1 MAESRQLLQLQR
13 QVLQETEVGM
23 AAEESLKKLSYK
35 VTIVAIKIIPVLIA
49 ALMLIRSILECIGFD
64 VTWLSY
70 ICGMS
75 LLPLLFLYLV
85 SYTFR
90 FCAYHRMFLHYIVV
104 NDGINYFDY
113 YVGIPLSYR
122 GLLVTHFIIVG
133 VFLLI
138 ILYLH
143 QKWKEEQKNISLNSL
158 REP

>member
-1 MAESRQLLQLQR
+1 
-13 QVLQETEVGM
+13 M
-23 AAEESLKKLSYK
+23 AAEASLSKPLYK
-35 VTIVAIKIIPVLIA
+35 IELYLLKVIPMIMA
-49 ALMLIRSILECIGFD
+49 ALCLANTTLFYFGIDATILTYMGGVSFL
-64 VTWLSY
+64 TL
-70 ICGMS
+70 G
-75 LLPLLFLYLV
+75 FLYLS
-85 SYTFR
+85 SYVFR

-143 QKWKEEQKNISLNSL
+143 QKWKEEQKNILLNSL